1 MALIDHT
8 RRGSGR
14 PPLVFIHGFGCARSD
29 WDEMVAHF
37 GGRHET
43 VAVDLGGHGAT
54 PGTPAHRR
62 IETHGADVA
71 ELLDSLGMLPAI
83 VFGHSMGCRVAMEAA
98 LRAPERVKAVVLV
111 DGSRLGEP
119 GSNAHLARGKALE
132 TAGYGPFIRAAFEQM
147 FAPGYDKAKAQAIV
161 QRALARDPDICGP
174 LFADI
179 GRYDAENMDR
189 VVSSLKVPLLAIQTT
204 MTAPDG
210 KRVSME
216 AGATSPYLDFLR
228 RAKADVLVEVIPD
241 TGHFPQLERPAETN
255 AIIETFLRGLPQ

>member
-1 MALIDHT
+1 LF
-8 RRGSGR
+8 RVS
-14 PPLVFIHGFGCARSD
+14 PPFLFARFFGCARSD
-29 WDEMVAHF
+29 WDEMIAHF

-43 VAVDLGGHGAT
+43 VAVDLGGHGTT
-54 PGTPAHRR
+54 PGTVAHRR

-71 ELLDSLGMLPAI
+71 ELLDALNMPPAV
-83 VFGHSMGCRVAMEAA
+83 VFGHSMGCRVAMDAA
-98 LRAPERVKAVVLV
+98 LRTPARVKAVVLV

-119 GSNAHLARGKALE
+119 GSTAHLARGKALE
-132 TAGYGPFIRAAFEQM
+132 TAGYDPFIRAAFEQM
-147 FAPGYDKAKAQAIV
+147 FAPGFDKARAQAII

-179 GRYDAENMDR
+179 GRYDAENLDR

-204 MTAPDG
+204 LTGPDG
-210 KRVSME
+210 KRVSMA
-216 AGATSPYLDFLR
+216 AGQSSPYLDFLR
-228 RAKADVLVEVIPD
+228 RAKPDALVEVIPD